1 MDVRELL
8 DRYDIRPSKGL
19 GQSFL
24 VAAWAYER
32 ILEAAQLSAHDV
44 VLEIGPGL
52 GTLTR
57 RLAEA
62 ARHVIAVELDER
74 MVTILKDTLA
84 GRDNVT
90 VHQADILETDP
101 AALLEPWMAQ
111 ADADAAYKVVA
122 NLPYYITSRALRHLL
137 TAPIRPERLVLMVQL
152 EVADRIVATPGDM
165 SLLAVSVQVFG
176 APERVCRVPADA
188 FYPRPNVDSAV
199 LAVDIYPE
207 PMVPESLLPRFFQV
221 VRAGFQQRRKQIHNS
236 LVANLSLDRQ
246 SVADALEQAGIAS
259 QRRPQ
264 TLAIEEWVRLTQ
276 ALYPA
281 DDPSRQSS
289 ER

>member
-8 DRYDIRPSKGL
+8 ERYNIRPSKGL

-24 VAAWAYER
+24 MAEWAYER
-32 ILEAAQLSAHDV
+32 ILDAAQLSTDDV

-57 RLAEA
+57 LLAEA

-74 MVTILKDTLA
+74 MVAILNDTLA
-84 GRDNVT
+84 GHDNVT
-90 VHQADILETDP
+90 VHQGDILETDLEE
-101 AALLEPWMAQ
+101 LLEPWIDQLQPAVT
-111 ADADAAYKVVA
+111 YKVVA

-137 TAPIRPERLVLMVQL
+137 TAPVRPQRLVVMVQQ

-176 APERVCRVPADA
+176 APERVCRVPASA

-199 LAVDIYPE
+199 LAVDIYAE
-207 PMVPESLLPRFFQV
+207 PLVPEALLRRFFQV
-221 VRAGFQQRRKQIHNS
+221 ARAGFQQRRKQIHNS
-236 LVANLSLDRQ
+236 LVANLSLNRQ
-246 SVADALEQAGIAS
+246 TVADALEQAGIAP

-264 TLAIEEWVRLTQ
+264 TLAIEEWARLTE

-281 DDPSRQSS
+281 DDQGS
-289 ER
+289 

>member
-8 DRYDIRPSKGL
+8 ERYDIRPSKGL

-24 VAAWAYER
+24 VAEWAYER
-32 ILEAAQLSAHDV
+32 ILEAAQLSADDV

-52 GTLTR
+52 GTLTH
-57 RLAEA
+57 RLAQA

-74 MVTILKDTLA
+74 MVNILNDTLV
-84 GRDNVT
+84 GHDNVT
-90 VHQADILETDP
+90 VHQGDILETDL
-101 AALLEPWMAQ
+101 AQLLEPWIGPARP
-111 ADADAAYKVVA
+111 AVSYKVVA

-137 TAPIRPERLVLMVQL
+137 TAPVRPERLVLMVQR

-176 APERVCRVPADA
+176 APERVCRVPANA

-199 LAVDIYPE
+199 LAVDIYAE
-207 PMVPESLLPRFFQV
+207 PRVPDALLRRFFQV
-221 VRAGFQQRRKQIHNS
+221 ARAAFQQKRKQIHNS
-236 LVANLSLDRQ
+236 LVANLSLNRET
-246 SVADALEQAGIAS
+246 VTDALEQAGIDR

-264 TLAIEEWVRLTQ
+264 TLSIDEWARLTV
-276 ALYPA
+276 ALYPG
-281 DDPSRQSS
+281 DDAEGSG
-289 ER
+289 

>member
-8 DRYDIRPSKGL
+8 ERYDIRPSKGL

-24 VAAWAYER
+24 VAEWAYER
-32 ILEAAQLSAHDV
+32 ILEAAQLSAQDV

-52 GTLTR
+52 GTLTH
-57 RLAEA
+57 RLAQA
-62 ARHVIAVELDER
+62 AHHVIAVELDER
-74 MVTILKDTLA
+74 MVNILNDTLA
-84 GRDNVT
+84 GHDNVT
-90 VHQADILETDP
+90 VHQGDILETDL
-101 AALLEPWMAQ
+101 AELLEPWIGPAEP
-111 ADADAAYKVVA
+111 AVIYKVVA

-137 TAPIRPERLVLMVQL
+137 TAPVRPQRLVLMVQR

-176 APERVCRVPADA
+176 APERVCRVPANA

-207 PMVPESLLPRFFQV
+207 PRVPDALLRRFFQV
-221 VRAGFQQRRKQIHNS
+221 ARAAFQQKRKQIHNS
-236 LVANLSLDRQ
+236 LVANLSLNRET
-246 SVADALEQAGIAS
+246 VTDALEQAGIDR

-264 TLAIEEWVRLTQ
+264 TLSIDEWARLTV
-276 ALYPA
+276 ALYPT
-281 DDPSRQSS
+281 DDPDSQS
-289 ER
+289 